1 MLEQKS
7 PETAQVQPEVLARHW
22 TLAAEA
28 EPAIAAWQLAG
39 KAALAHRSYMEAQEP
54 FQQALTILS
63 TLAESS
69 ERDSRELELMSA
81 LADVLYVTRGY
92 TAPEYVAATARAR
105 ALAEKG
111 GNLMQLVQRL
121 HGTWQAVQVSGDYA
135 AAAALADQLLDLA
148 QREGSTVSLGLAHQA
163 QLISRYWSGDLV
175 GAEQHFE
182 RGSMFFEA
190 SGFKQVSGAA
200 ALTFCYSSLNAW
212 TIGRAD
218 TARDRMRRAIAAAG
232 ESNSHFDLA
241 MAQKVAA
248 ELHLY
253 LRDPEMA
260 EMLASQAVALSD
272 QYGFALGR
280 RFSQICLGRARG
292 QLGHAGEGIALIRQ
306 GLAGMAE
313 VGASTG
319 VSRYLTYLA
328 EAQALDGATDDALG
342 TIEQAL

>member
-1 MLEQKS
+1 
-7 PETAQVQPEVLARHW
+7 
-22 TLAAEA
+22 
-28 EPAIAAWQLAG
+28 
-39 KAALAHRSYMEAQEP
+39 
-54 FQQALTILS
+54 
-63 TLAESS
+63 
-69 ERDSRELELMSA
+69 
-81 LADVLYVTRGY
+81 
-92 TAPEYVAATARAR
+92 
-105 ALAEKG
+105 
-111 GNLMQLVQRL
+111 
-121 HGTWQAVQVSGDYA
+121 
-135 AAAALADQLLDLA
+135 
-148 QREGSTVSLGLAHQA
+148 
-163 QLISRYWSGDLV
+163 
-175 GAEQHFE
+175 
-182 RGSMFFEA
+182 MFFEA

-280 RFSQICLGRARG
+280 RFSQICLGRARA
-292 QLGHAGEGIALIRQ
+292 QLGHAAEGVALIRQ

-319 VSRYLTYLA
+319 ISRYLTYLA
-328 EAQALDGATDDALG
+328 EAQAFDGATDDALG
-342 TIEQAL
+342 TIEQALAPDLQELYFRPETLRIRGELRYKRGLINEADYDFREAIALAQKMNAKTLELRATMSLARLCGKRGKPREARAMLAEIYGWFTEGFDTPDLKDTKALLDELAG